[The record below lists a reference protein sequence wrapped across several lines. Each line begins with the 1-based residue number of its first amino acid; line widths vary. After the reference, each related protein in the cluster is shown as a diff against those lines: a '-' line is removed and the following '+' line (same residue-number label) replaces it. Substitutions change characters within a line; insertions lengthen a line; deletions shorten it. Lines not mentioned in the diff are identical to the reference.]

1 MVHAATG
8 YAMDSLSCK
17 AADQFEIKSIQDKIV
32 EVDDADG
39 FTHKLHHSHFKAVA
53 T

>member
-1 MVHAATG
+1 MEWYLHW
-8 YAMDSLSCK
+8 LSYFH
-17 AADQFEIKSIQDKIV
+17 QERFEIKSIQDKIV